1 MNEED
6 ILVVIDELMYQYRA
20 FKDNPSNFDKLTK
33 LALSEFELQVIEGR
47 EHALVNHEKITRFRY
62 NVSSISILI
71 KLIRHIQYELL

>member
-1 MNEED
+1 MTEED

-47 EHALVNHEKITRFRY
+47 EHALVNH
-62 NVSSISILI
+62 
-71 KLIRHIQYELL
+71 